1 MKKWIAMTMLALFSV
16 AAFAQNNTK
25 ETAPAAKEIKGTVF
39 EKGTLKELLAKA
51 AKEKKYLFV
60 DVYATW
66 CGPCKAMATQVFPQ
80 EKVGNYFNKTFVNAK
95 FDAEKGEGIDVAK
108 KYGVR
113 AYPTFL
119 ILDKDG
125 TEVGRIVGGA
135 DGDMFIEKVKPF
147 PERPSLRAAA
157 FFVFEAE
164 RSGRFDRKNRG
175 ETHGIL
181 KTGRHRIVSHIS
193 LFL

>member
-1 MKKWIAMTMLALFSV
+1 MKKWIAMTVLALFSV

-25 ETAPAAKEIKGTVF
+25 ETAPAAKEIKGTMF

-135 DGDMFIEKVKPF
+135 DGDMFIEKVQ
-147 PERPSLRAAA
+147 
-157 FFVFEAE
+157 EALDNIGKE
-164 RSGRFDRKNRG
+164 
-175 ETHGIL
+175 
-181 KTGRHRIVSHIS
+181 
-193 LFL
+193 

>member
-66 CGPCKAMATQVFPQ
+66 CGPCKA
-80 EKVGNYFNKTFVNAK
+80 GNYFNKTFVNAK

-135 DGDMFIEKVKPF
+135 DGDMFIEKVQ
-147 PERPSLRAAA
+147 
-157 FFVFEAE
+157 EALDNIGKE
-164 RSGRFDRKNRG
+164 
-175 ETHGIL
+175 
-181 KTGRHRIVSHIS
+181 
-193 LFL
+193 